1 MPIPFLTHVLL
12 EGPPDWMPEAWTL
25 VKWTSSIGALA
36 LTKWY
41 SAGATNKAEKNLHG
55 RVILMTGGTS
65 GIGAVTTYELAKR
78 GAQVVLLTHQSPSDP
93 FLIEFVEDM
102 RERTE
107 NQFIYAEQVDLSSLH
122 SIRQFA
128 TRWVDN
134 SPPRRLD
141 AIILGAATMT
151 PPGGA
156 RKETAEGI
164 ETTWMVNYLGNF
176 HLLGILSPAI
186 RAQPFD
192 RDVRIVVT
200 TCSSYISSPPLDKA
214 LEKNT
219 WSPKG
224 AYARS
229 KLALMVFACAYQK
242 HLDAYKRPDQ
252 LPMNARVILADPGFT
267 RTPGT
272 MRWLSRGTIWGLFI
286 YILMYPIWWLLLKS
300 ANMGAQSILFAVMDS
315 SMGPGR
321 NAGGKMVKECI
332 QVDYARKDVCD
343 EEVAKKLWE
352 SSDKLIEKAE
362 KEAALKR
369 AKAKKAEEMKQEE
382 AREAEKVEEIDALL
396 ETIAK
401 GRAKKAQKEKE
412 KEKEKGNKDG
422 KKSKSAKSK

>member
-1 MPIPFLTHVLL
+1 MPQP
-12 EGPPDWMPEAWTL
+12 WTL
-25 VKWTSSIGALA
+25 FKYTSSIGAIA

-41 SAGATNKAEKNLHG
+41 TGGASNKSEKNLHG

-78 GAQVVLLTHQSPSDP
+78 GAQIVLLTHQSPSDP
-93 FLIEFVEDM
+93 FLVEFVEDM
-102 RERTE
+102 RNRTN
-107 NQFIYAEQVDLSSLH
+107 NQLIYAEQVDLSSLH

-151 PPGGA
+151 PPGSA

-164 ETTWMVNYLGNF
+164 ESTWMVNYLANF

-200 TCSSYISSPPLDKA
+200 TCSSYISSPPLDQA
-214 LEKNT
+214 LEEKS
-219 WSPKG
+219 WSPRK

-229 KLALMVFACAYQK
+229 KLALSVFAQAYQK
-242 HLDAYKRPDQ
+242 HLDSYKRPDQ
-252 LPMNARVILADPGFT
+252 LPMTARVVLADPGFS

-272 MRWLSRGTIWGLFI
+272 MRWLSRGTIWGLFL
-286 YILMYPIWWLLLKS
+286 YLLMYPIWWLFLKS

-315 SMGPGR
+315 SLGPGR
-321 NAGGKMVKECI
+321 GPGGKLVKECM
-332 QVDYARKDVCD
+332 QVDFARKDVCD

-352 SSDKLIEKAE
+352 ASDKLIEKTE
-362 KEAALKR
+362 KASAIKR
-369 AKAKKAEEMKQEE
+369 AKAKEE
-382 AREAEKVEEIDALL
+382 AKEAERVEEIEALID
-396 ETIAK
+396 TIGK
-401 GRAKKAQKEKE
+401 GKAKKAQKEKE
-412 KEKEKGNKDG
+412 KEKERKASKDEK
-422 KKSKSAKSK
+422 KKSRPSGKSK

>member
-1 MPIPFLTHVLL
+1 
-12 EGPPDWMPEAWTL
+12 MPEAWTL
-25 VKWTSSIGALA
+25 VKWTSSIGALV
-36 LTKWY
+36 LTKRY
-41 SAGATNKAEKNLHG
+41 TAGATTAAEKNLHG

-65 GIGAVTTYELAKR
+65 GIGAVTTYELARR
-78 GAQVVLLTHQSPSDP
+78 GAQVVLLTHQSPSDQ
-93 FLIEFVEDM
+93 FLIDFVEDM

-156 RKETAEGI
+156 RTETAEGI
-164 ETTWMVNYLGNF
+164 ERTWMVNFLANF
-176 HLLGILSPAI
+176 HLLAILSPAI

-192 RDVRIVVT
+192 RDVRIVIT

-214 LEKNT
+214 LDTKG
-219 WSPKG
+219 WSPKA

-229 KLALMVFACAYQK
+229 KLALMVFAQAYQK

-252 LPMNARVILADPGFT
+252 LPMNARVLLADPGFS
-267 RTPGT
+267 RTPGM
-272 MRWLSRGTIWGLFI
+272 MRWLSRGSIWGLLL
-286 YILMYPIWWLLLKS
+286 YILMYPIWWLFLKS
-300 ANMGAQSILFAVMDS
+300 ANMGAQSILHAVMDS
-315 SMGPGR
+315 SLGPGR
-321 NAGGKMVKECI
+321 NAGGKMIKECM

-352 SSDKLIEKAE
+352 ESDKLIEKTE
-362 KEAALKR
+362 KESALKR
-369 AKAKKAEEMKQEE
+369 AKAKKAEERRQEE
-382 AREAEKVEEIDALL
+382 AKEAEKVEEVEALID
-396 ETIAK
+396 TIAK

-412 KEKEKGNKDG
+412 KASKDG
-422 KKSKSAKSK
+422 KKSKSGGKSK